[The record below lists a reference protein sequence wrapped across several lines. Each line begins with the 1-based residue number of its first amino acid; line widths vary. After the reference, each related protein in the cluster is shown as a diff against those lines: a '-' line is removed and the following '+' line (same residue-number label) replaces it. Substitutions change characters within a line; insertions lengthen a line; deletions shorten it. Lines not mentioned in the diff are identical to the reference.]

1 MFILN
6 NITKFFNLSKE
17 EQFEKVYK
25 LQERRKEIKLE
36 NKRRKA
42 TRKRKAKTKQTKEEK
57 MLAMLSPE
65 LREIFLKK
73 G

>member
-6 NITKFFNLSKE
+6 NITKFHELSQDSK
-17 EQFEKVYK
+17 FEKVHK
-25 LQERRKEIKLE
+25 LQQRRKELKIE
-36 NKRRKA
+36 NKKRKA
-42 TRKRKAKTKQTKEEK
+42 TKKRKTKTKQTKEEK
-57 MLAMLSPE
+57 MLAMLPPE

>member
-6 NITKFFNLSKE
+6 NIVKFHELSTD
-17 EQFEKVYK
+17 EQFEKVHK
-25 LQERRKEIKLE
+25 LQERRKELKI
-36 NKRRKA
+36 NSRK
-42 TRKRKAKTKQTKEEK
+42 KKAKSKRTSKVKQTKEEK

>member
-1 MFILN
+1 MFILD
-6 NITKFFNLSKE
+6 NITKFFKLSSE
-17 EQFEKVYK
+17 EQFEKVHK
-25 LQERRKEIKLE
+25 LQARRKELKLE
-36 NKRRKA
+36 NK
-42 TRKRKAKTKQTKEEK
+42 KRKAGKKRKSKTKQTKEDK